1 MLTYFI
7 RLTPQ
12 CVGSEASEWRW
23 SVGGAE
29 RKSAVP
35 PDRGVGDA
43 VNVPVGVCPNEP
55 VLKLDSTV
63 TGGGIGVKVILAPV
77 FESGKTPLEA
87 HLYRVDRTR
96 TVLGHDKLGESA
108 YVVPL
113 GVDVAFV

>member
-1 MLTYFI
+1 MSGA
-7 RLTPQ
+7 RRQ
-12 CVGSEASEWRW
+12 NGAGASEGPRGSRQYRPTEVWGRGECACRGL
-23 SVGGAE
+23 SE
-29 RKSAVP
+29 RACIEA
-35 PDRGVGDA
+35 R
-43 VNVPVGVCPNEP
+43 
-55 VLKLDSTV
+55 LYRYR
-63 TGGGIGVKVILAPV
+63 GGIGVKVILAPV

>member
-1 MLTYFI
+1 MSGA
-7 RLTPQ
+7 RRQ
-12 CVGSEASEWRW
+12 EWRW
-23 SVGGAE
+23 SVGGARE
-29 RKSAVP
+29 EVGSTARQ
-35 PDRGVGDA
+35 RCGDA